1 MSTNPISIL
10 QEYLQ
15 KNNNPLPKYDMVSTS
30 LANHSFTFRV
40 SCDVKKQPYTALGEA
55 NSKQIA
61 KHRSAENMIILLNQ
75 NNCGIK
81 YGHSEE
87 SFSTPERKSLGS
99 TGSPSSNCSSD
110 YSREFNPIGALQE
123 ICVKNKYVLPSYS
136 EGSYAQGHSNFKMT
150 CTLGTYKV
158 EGASNG
164 KKKQAK
170 YECARKMYDE
180 LKNMSEDEKKKYKI
194 VGDSSEMQVVNAND
208 SNSKNTSACNSR
220 ELSIDSPASTQH
232 AIEKALSLFPK
243 LTKSHS
249 IMSDPKKIKLSNYH
263 SYLKSSLDQIQQR
276 NFFEFYQTLDLQ
288 KIKNDI
294 DKLSI
299 VLDKICTILNIE
311 KEEALVKTSDNKNYG
326 VVIKLKT
333 TPEFSDVGIGSNA
346 REARL
351 SALYRIIRTIF
362 YLLM

>member
-1 MSTNPISIL
+1 
-10 QEYLQ
+10 
-15 KNNNPLPKYDMVSTS
+15 
-30 LANHSFTFRV
+30 
-40 SCDVKKQPYTALGEA
+40 
-55 NSKQIA
+55 
-61 KHRSAENMIILLNQ
+61 
-75 NNCGIK
+75 
-81 YGHSEE
+81 
-87 SFSTPERKSLGS
+87 
-99 TGSPSSNCSSD
+99 
-110 YSREFNPIGALQE
+110 
-123 ICVKNKYVLPSYS
+123 
-136 EGSYAQGHSNFKMT
+136 MT

-158 EGASNG
+158 EGKSNG

-194 VGDSSEMQVVNAND
+194 VGDSSEMQVDIANNNN
-208 SNSKNTSACNSR
+208 SNNSNNTTACNSR

-249 IMSDPKKIKLSNYH
+249 LMPDPKKMNLSNYH
-263 SYLKSSLDQIQQR
+263 SYLKSSLDHIQQR
-276 NFFEFYQTLDLQ
+276 NFFEFYQTLDIQ
-288 KIKNDI
+288 KIKSDI

-299 VLDKICTILNIE
+299 VLDKICSILNIR
-311 KEEALVKTSDNKNYG
+311 KEEALVKTADDKNYG

-333 TPEFSDVGIGSNA
+333 DPEFSDVGIGKTMG
-346 REARL
+346 EARL